1 MNTFAPRPYIE
12 VIREAFRFLAS
23 DPGPKTPEKR
33 DLMRELRQRIAE
45 VENAQ
50 RPTSQSV

>member
-12 VIREAFRFLAS
+12 VIREAFRILAS

-50 RPTSQSV
+50 HRTGQSS